1 MKISF
6 PLKRS
11 QRFIA
16 SLRPGDLM
24 GLPKEFDINYYDY
37 PLPEHLI
44 AYYPPKERVK
54 SKLLVIIR
62 KEEKLLFHESFS
74 EIINYFGEG
83 DLLVLNNTKVF
94 PARLKLRKKTGSLVE
109 LLLFKK
115 PEGLF
120 FETEALVKGKR
131 LKEGSELF
139 SEEGKLKV
147 VLLQNLGGG
156 KFKVRLESEALPLD
170 ELIQKIGKAPLPPYI
185 KREPE
190 EIDLL
195 RYQTVFAEKEGSIAA
210 PTAGFHFDRELL
222 ENLEKKGVKI
232 TYITLHVGYGTF
244 APIKVRDI
252 RLHRVEPEYVE
263 VSEETIDEIVKALE
277 EKRRVIACGTTVTRT
292 LEFIAR
298 KGFKPY
304 KGLCDL
310 YIYPGFEFK
319 VVSALIT
326 NFHLPRSSLL
336 LLVCAFAGRSL
347 IFKAYEE
354 AIKRGYRFYS
364 YGDATFII

>member
-1 MKISF
+1 MPQI
-6 PLKRS
+6 
-11 QRFIA
+11 
-16 SLRPGDLM
+16 
-24 GLPKEFDINYYDY
+24 PKEYDLNYYDY
-37 PLPEHLI
+37 PLPEDLI
-44 AYYPPKERVK
+44 AYYPSKERTE
-54 SKLLVIIR
+54 SRLLVIIR
-62 KEEKLLFHESFS
+62 KTGELIFHERFS
-74 EIINYFGEG
+74 EIEAYFKEG

-94 PARLKLRKKTGSLVE
+94 PARIKARKKTGGKVE

-115 PEGLF
+115 PQGLF
-120 FETEALVKGKR
+120 FETEALIKGR
-131 LKEGSELF
+131 NLKEGMELF
-139 SEEGKLKV
+139 SEEERGFKIILLENLK
-147 VLLQNLGGG
+147 GGR
-156 KFKVRLESEALPLD
+156 FRIRLESYSVPLE
-170 ELIQKIGKAPLPPYI
+170 ELIKKIGSAPLPPYI

-210 PTAGFHFDRELL
+210 PTAGFHFDKALL
-222 ENLEKKGVKI
+222 KRLEERGVKI

-244 APIKVRDI
+244 APVKVRDI
-252 RLHRVEPEYVE
+252 RLHRVEPEYIE
-263 VSEETIDEIVKALE
+263 VSEETASEIVKALE

-292 LEFIAR
+292 LEFLAR
-298 KGFKPY
+298 KDFKPY

-336 LLVCAFAGRSL
+336 LLVCAFAGRDL

-354 AIKRGYRFYS
+354 AIKRRYRFYS
-364 YGDATFII
+364 YGDATFIL